1 MLQRKSTLCGRSNRQ
16 RKKGKKATVE
26 TDASSEKSRPY
37 SSDSEGSWLDDIG
50 PSESASVA
58 PEKPQV
64 SSQRVA
70 HQSHRMEDPSSPN
83 LASNGLGGHPLV
95 HFGGYPGIP
104 QMPPPSR
111 RRSGMHESTT
121 GNPSMEYPSHRVR
134 YPQAPNMQRNPGPQY
149 SSVPDMQGN
158 SQYSPAPNGQDNP
171 GPQAGANPYG
181 PQAGVNSWG
190 YFGPNYQNVHYNPY
204 ANHYPPGMMPG
215 NPYLTFPAATPAA
228 PPREETPPP
237 REDPEKI
244 RLEAE
249 IAAFKAMEER
259 AKAVEEQQKHE
270 AQLRLEAEEAF
281 NRRMRDM
288 RRAEE
293 NSQQEMAR
301 ALAEAEEKARL
312 KFEAEMKA
320 AEHRRQ
326 AEAEMLASAEE
337 AAIERLRKEKESEE
351 ERAKQLADL
360 EREVRLKLESERRA
374 KLAEQEAKARQNEDL
389 ERLAKLKMLQSMDEI
404 VSLTKKKVLH
414 ELVMDGN
421 PTGRQDWLIKVQD
434 EIEAGKSQSRNG
446 SSMNRDRISIS
457 RQGLTPR
464 HATASTVRSSST
476 SAKRSSISPAPP
488 EVPNVPESSDS
499 ESAQSRAGTNPL
511 PGREYPQLHRFGS
524 QRQETHDNDLVGQ
537 IADAVIERLMS
548 SPYYDVSIRHRQQA
562 DRYYSTNSFI
572 PASNPFQRDSRFG
585 NQESFGYGPPP
596 CGPMRRFYVPPKP
609 DHLRGRSL
617 KEPGNSPSF
626 SPPVQQDVPVS
637 RGGSRL
643 STIHSAPSP
652 PPLEEWLDSTQAAT
666 SYSEVDTVT
675 QEPPRIRVGYVG
687 AERIVSGHPNA
698 WFEESLHR
706 MEKVDAGVY
715 VTEQGDEHGFR

>member
-1 MLQRKSTLCGRSNRQ
+1 MLKLKPSAPGRSHRR
-16 RKKGKKATVE
+16 RKEGKKATVE

-50 PSESASVA
+50 PSESASVV
-58 PEKPQV
+58 PENPQV

-95 HFGGYPGIP
+95 HFGGYSGIP
-104 QMPPPSR
+104 QMPPPRR
-111 RRSGMHESTT
+111 RRSGMHEPTT

-149 SSVPDMQGN
+149 SSAPDMQSNPQYPPASNGQGN
-158 SQYSPAPNGQDNP
+158 SD
-171 GPQAGANPYG
+171 
-181 PQAGVNSWG
+181 PQAGVNPYG

-204 ANHYPPGMMPG
+204 ANHYPPGMIPG
-215 NPYLTFPAATPAA
+215 NPYLTFPAAPPAA
-228 PPREETPPP
+228 PPREQSPPP
-237 REDPEKI
+237 REDPDKI

-259 AKAVEEQQKHE
+259 AKAAEKQKERE
-270 AQLRLEAEEAF
+270 AQIRKEAEEAF
-281 NRRMRDM
+281 HRRMEDM
-288 RRAEE
+288 RLAQEEAKKEIEWARLEAQRLARENLETERKAEE
-293 NSQQEMAR
+293 MQA
-301 ALAEAEEKARL
+301 K
-312 KFEAEMKA
+312 KHAEM
-320 AEHRRQ
+320 
-326 AEAEMLASAEE
+326 MASAEE
-337 AAIERLRKEKESEE
+337 AAIERLQKEKESEE

-414 ELVMDGN
+414 ELVMDGDL
-421 PTGRQDWLIKVQD
+421 TGRQDWLIKVQD
-434 EIEAGKSQSRNG
+434 EIEAGKGQSRNG
-446 SSMNRDRISIS
+446 SSIDGGRTSIS
-457 RQGLTPR
+457 KQGLTPR
-464 HATASTVRSSST
+464 HATASTVRSASSA
-476 SAKRSSISPAPP
+476 SAKLSTVSPAPP
-488 EVPNVPESSDS
+488 EAPNVPESSDS
-499 ESAQSRAGTNPL
+499 ESAQSRVGTDPL
-511 PGREYPQLHRFGS
+511 TGRTYPQLHRFGS

-562 DRYYSTNSFI
+562 DRYYSTNSFT
-572 PASNPFQRDSRFG
+572 PASNPFEGGSRFG

-617 KEPGNSPSF
+617 KEPGRSPSF
-626 SPPVQQDVPVS
+626 SPPAQQDVPVS

-666 SYSEVDTVT
+666 SYSEVETVT
-675 QEPPRIRVGYVG
+675 QEPPGIRMGYVG
-687 AERIVSGHPNA
+687 AEEVLPGHSNA

-706 MEKVDAGVY
+706 MEKVNASVY
-715 VTEQGDEHGFR
+715 VTEQGVEHGFR